1 MVHLVEISHKGGEK
15 HETAMHHP
23 LRQEKNLGCPA

>member
-1 MVHLVEISHKGGEK
+1 MVHLVEISYKGGEK
-15 HETAMHHP
+15 NETAMHHP